1 MITLKKILK
10 YFVPSIVVFF
20 IKRFIQ
26 KTIDFLVSINLF
38 SFVNKDEIIDL
49 KKLKKD
55 YKKCFIIGSG
65 PSVRN
70 QDLSKIKN
78 HFTIVHNA
86 FYLVRNKYKMTPNLY
101 VIEDYLPA
109 ADNSSEL
116 NKINDIKFVV
126 PFQLRKFIQKRPNVT
141 YINFDYSYIKDYQN
155 DKDYFGK
162 YRFSEDL
169 SLKGFWGGTV
179 VYLSLQIA
187 NYLGFKEVYLLGVDL
202 SWTIPKSAKIDGA
215 VITSTE
221 DDPNH
226 FHDNYFG
233 KGKRWHLPRVERYK
247 IGIENAI
254 RELNKKGVK
263 VYNCSPVS
271 TIQGAKNLDFNE
283 VINAK

>member
-1 MITLKKILK
+1 MKILKKILK
-10 YFVPSIVVFF
+10 YFVPPIIVFC
-20 IKRFIQ
+20 IKRLIQ
-26 KTIDFLVSINLF
+26 KTIDILVSINLF
-38 SFVNKDEIIDL
+38 PLVDKNEIIKL

-65 PSVRN
+65 PSVKN

-86 FYLVRNKYKMTPNLY
+86 FYLVRNNYEMTPNLY

-109 ADNSSEL
+109 ADNSLEL

-126 PFQLRKFIQKRPNVT
+126 PYQLKKYIHKKPNVT
-141 YINFDYSYIKDYQN
+141 YINFDYSYIKDYKN

-162 YRFSEDL
+162 YLFSQDL

-187 NYLGFKEVYLLGVDL
+187 NYLEFKEVYLLGVDL
-202 SWTIPKSAKIDGA
+202 SWTIPKSAKIEGA

-254 RELNKKGVK
+254 RELNQKGVK

-271 TIQGAKNLDFNE
+271 NIQGAKNLDFDKLMHE
-283 VINAK
+283 K